1 MMKTKLLYAGL
12 FLFSILSGCTGD
24 QITAGDSE
32 VIVTVRGESAFGEWT
47 RDFVGVQSQADEFIS
62 EAAGV
67 VTAVAEKFDGSIEV
81 DISIGEV
88 TYETVSAVG
97 IDAEV
102 VPAAVLAAH
111 DITALRFGFL
121 PKGAL
126 SDLSAASTASGMKPC
141 TCMGTEC
148 CCTSAIQGA
157 TCGNIEFNCEGCG
170 HYDGEHCDG
179 GTQCWLEGMGGDTK
193 EN

>member
-12 FLFSILSGCTGD
+12 FLFSILYGCTGD

-32 VIVTVRGESAFGEWT
+32 VIVTVHGVSAFGEWT
-47 RDFVGVQSQADEFIS
+47 RDFVGVESQVDEFIT

-67 VTAVAEKFDGSIEV
+67 VTAVAEQFGGSIEV

-88 TYETVSAVG
+88 VHETVHASGSEV
-97 IDAEV
+97 EV
-102 VPAAVLAAH
+102 VPAAILTAH

-121 PKGAL
+121 PKGEL
-126 SDLSAASTASGMKPC
+126 NDLAVASSVSGMKPC
-141 TCMGTEC
+141 TCMGSGC
-148 CCTSAIQGA
+148 CCTSASQGA
-157 TCGNIEFNCEGCG
+157 MCGNIEFNCDGCG
-170 HYDGEHCDG
+170 YYDGYHCAG
-179 GTQCWLEGMGGDTK
+179 GTQCWLEGMSNDRK